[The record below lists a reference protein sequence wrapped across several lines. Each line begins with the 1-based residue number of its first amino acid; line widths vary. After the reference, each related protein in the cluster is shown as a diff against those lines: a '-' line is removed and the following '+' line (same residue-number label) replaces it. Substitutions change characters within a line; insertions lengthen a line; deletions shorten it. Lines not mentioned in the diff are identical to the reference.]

1 MTATLSAPG
10 ASLWLLFLLPWAAAP
25 SKLNIPKVLLPF
37 SRSARINFT
46 LEASEG
52 CYRWSSTRPEVAS
65 IDAIEKDNPQCSQK
79 AIIQARSSQITRL
92 TSIILA
98 EDVLTGQ
105 VLRCDA
111 IVDVIHTINI
121 VSTTKELYLEDS
133 PLQLKIQARD
143 SEGNTFS
150 TLAGLPFEWTIVKTS
165 ETNEFSDFHNA
176 LQILKFSESTY
187 IPPSYILE
195 MEKVAKQGD
204 IVLVSGMKT
213 GSSKLR
219 ARLEE
224 TMYKHVPGAEVR
236 LFILEN
242 IILNP
247 AYDVYLLVGMS
258 VQYKVM
264 KIRRGK
270 MTELIMPSDQYELQ
284 LQNSTLSPGGDT
296 AWPVARLDQATCTVT
311 ALQRGQANLVLSHK
325 SVSMQGASKLPNGT
339 IFVVDPGYLGF
350 SIHPGERWVLETE
363 RFYEITIEVY
373 DKSSN
378 KVYLSENIRIDMYF
392 SREYFE
398 VVRSSLNGS
407 YHYVKAIKEG
417 HIILDAKLTSIVD
430 QDGGV
435 HTFSV
440 PAQNQQEVDIY
451 APIVLQPSILTFPW
465 QAKAGAYQYRIL
477 AYGGSGN
484 FTWTSSQQ
492 NVASITIKGVMTTGN
507 EIGVSV
513 IHARDVQNP
522 LHHGE
527 MKVYVIEPSDMKFT
541 PCPVEAHVGQTLD
554 LPLKIIGVMN
564 KETNEVVT
572 LSDCSQFDLV
582 VNIENHDVF
591 SPFQGRLKPTSEY
604 CSGIRV
610 KAETQG
616 HSSLVV
622 SYTHDHIHL
631 SASITIAAYLPIKII
646 DPISAA
652 LVTLGSS
659 KDILFEGGP
668 RPWIQEPTKFFRDT
682 NTEYPGNVGLHLLGP
697 ATSRNYFQHW
707 ARATCKA
714 LGDHVI
720 SLTIGNK
727 PTVTNPFPAVE
738 SADVTLICATPSR
751 FSLALVSAD
760 PEMDVSCPFL
770 HQDKQGVPISIF
782 RSPVLELDVYD
793 HQGHKFD
800 NFSSLTITWESTNHL
815 LASIEARMPME
826 LSMKDHGNSQ
836 KKMQGLQT
844 VLVHH
849 KPGATIISA
858 TAVGYQHIHLITNEV
873 KKPYEALLPV
883 NAGIELILVED
894 VKMSPKEVTIY
905 NHQTVK
911 AELIINGGSGYF
923 FINTSVVD
931 IVKIVYEEGKDIAL
945 IYPLYPGSVSVMIH
959 DLCLASST
967 IAKTDVY
974 VSNIQEVYV
983 GIVDKVEIG
992 KKVKAYVRVL
1002 DASKKYFHSKNFK
1015 FMDLT
1020 LKAASQIISLKALDE
1035 TSDEYTAVFLVQGM
1049 AIGQTSVTGVVTDR
1063 YGEKIYSV
1071 PQQIE
1076 VFPPFK
1082 LIPKKVTLL
1091 IGAVI
1096 QITSEGGPQ
1105 PQFNIIFSIHD
1116 PSIASVNNSGFIIGK
1131 AVGNSTILGM
1141 VQAVHAEA
1149 GKVVVASQDK
1159 VEVEVI
1165 QLEAVRIHAPI
1176 TRMKTGTQMP
1186 VYVMGIASNQTP
1198 FSFGNAVPGLRFYW
1212 SVTTRDILD
1221 VKSKFIEASLQLSVE
1236 NNFAVDVYGKGKGKT
1251 GLKVVVKVLDPSA
1264 GQFSYMAKELT
1275 DEIQIQVFEKLV
1287 ILGIEVEQI
1296 LMSTNSFFKVQT
1308 NRDGAAF
1315 LTYRVL
1321 DSQDKVPV
1329 VEIDESGHLSSHS
1342 HIGLSTIEIISQE
1355 SFGINQTLVVA
1366 VKVAP
1371 ISYLRI
1377 SMNHI
1382 FHIKNH
1388 EPLIALPLGITLS
1401 LTIHFHDNYGDTFH
1415 SQNSMLHF
1423 AINRDDFLQVGKGT
1437 SNNTLVLRTM
1447 NVGLSLLKV
1456 WDAEHNIADYVP
1468 LPVQHAIFPELTNI
1482 IVGDVICLTSSLVN
1496 QDGLSGTWSSS
1507 NSILQIDSKAG
1518 VAVARNSGSVIIY
1531 YDLSGLCK
1539 TYREVLIN
1547 EPKRIVATHVS
1558 GMKTNLQD
1566 TSKVILQIGDRNK
1579 NLKGEC
1585 SSAQNEVIEKM
1596 KPQSMVNCQLNFNN
1610 NVFDFQAS
1618 EIVAAEP
1625 MFDIALG
1632 QYTCSIRVLRLA
1644 DKQLKQLT
1652 MSKTGITITP
1662 SLQGSHSLEQI
1673 SIEVPFN
1680 PGFYA
1685 NQTEFILTN
1694 QYTSSDVKIFGAAE
1708 VLKHLEVRSSSP
1720 LVVVFEKERFYGL
1733 PSYVTYTVSL
1743 SDPEIASKTNLNTV
1757 LTISSTMTEQSLAIP
1772 VTITYVSDRTLPMK
1786 YNTSLFQHFLDSYQV
1801 IFFTAFALLAGLAV
1815 MIIVHYTLFSPNEQ
1829 QIHPA
1834 FITKTSPQRPHI
1846 GTPVSPTTSFSPIS
1860 SSQQKSSPN
1869 RLWSPPYSSQ

>member
-1 MTATLSAPG
+1 
-10 ASLWLLFLLPWAAAP
+10 
-25 SKLNIPKVLLPF
+25 
-37 SRSARINFT
+37 
-46 LEASEG
+46 
-52 CYRWSSTRPEVAS
+52 SSTRPEVAS
-65 IDAIEKDNPQCSQK
+65 IDAIEQNNHQCSRK
-79 AIIQARSSQITRL
+79 AVIQARSSQITRL

-111 IVDVIHTINI
+111 IVDVIHTIHI

-150 TLAGLPFEWTIVKTS
+150 TLAGLAFEWTIVKSS

-204 IVLVSGMKT
+204 IVLVAGMKT
-213 GSSKLR
+213 GSSKLK
-219 ARLEE
+219 ARIEE
-224 TMYKHVPGAEVR
+224 TVYKNVPGAEVR

-258 VQYKVM
+258 TQYKVM

-284 LQNSTLSPGGDT
+284 LQNSTLSLGGDT

-325 SVSMQGASKLPNGT
+325 NILSVVSMQGASKLPNGT

-350 SIHPGERWVLETE
+350 SIHPGKRWALETE

-392 SREYFE
+392 SKEYFE
-398 VVRSSLNGS
+398 VVQSSLNGS

-417 HIILDAKLTSIVD
+417 HNILNAKLTSIVD

-451 APIVLQPSILTFPW
+451 SPIVLQPSILTFPW

-492 NVASITIKGVMTTGN
+492 NVASITVKGIMTTGN

-513 IHARDVQNP
+513 IRARDVQNP

-541 PCPVEAHVGQTLD
+541 PCPVEAYVGETLD

-572 LSDCSQFDLV
+572 LSDCSQFDLA
-582 VNIENHDVF
+582 VNIENHNVF
-591 SPFQGRLKPTSEY
+591 SPFQGRLKPTPEY

-610 KAETQG
+610 KAESQG
-616 HSSLVV
+616 YSSLVV

-668 RPWIQEPTKFFRDT
+668 RPWIQEPTTFFRDT
-682 NTEYPGNVGLHLLGP
+682 NTEHPENVGLHLLGP
-697 ATSRNYFQHW
+697 PTSRNSFQHW

-727 PTVTNPFPAVE
+727 PTATNPFPAVE
-738 SADVTLICATPSR
+738 SADVTLICAIPSR

-760 PEMDVSCPFL
+760 PELDVSCPFI
-770 HQDKQGVPISIF
+770 HQDKQGVPVSIF
-782 RSPVLELDVYD
+782 RNPVLELEVYN

-800 NFSSLTITWESTNHL
+800 NFSSLTITWESTEHL
-815 LASIEARMPME
+815 LASIESRMPME

-858 TAVGYQHIHLITNEV
+858 TAVGYQHVHLITNEV
-873 KKPYEALLPV
+873 KKP
-883 NAGIELILVED
+883 
-894 VKMSPKEVTIY
+894 
-905 NHQTVK
+905 

-923 FINTSVVD
+923 FLNTSIVD

-967 IAKTDVY
+967 IAKTEVY

-992 KKVKAYVRVL
+992 KNVKAYVRVL

-1035 TSDEYTAVFLVQGM
+1035 TSDEYTAVFLVHGM

-1063 YGEKIYSV
+1063 YGEKIYSI

-1116 PSIASVNNSGFIIGK
+1116 PSIASVNNSGFITGK

-1141 VQAVHAEA
+1141 VQAIYAEA

-1198 FSFGNAVPGLRFYW
+1198 FSFGNAVPGLKFYW

-1221 VKSKFIEASLQLSVE
+1221 VKSRFSEASLQLSVE
-1236 NNFAVDVYGKGKGKT
+1236 NNFAVDVYGKVKGKT

-1264 GQFSYMAKELT
+1264 GQFSHMAKELT

-1287 ILGIEVEQI
+1287 ILGVEVGQI

-1308 NRDGAAF
+1308 NRDGAAS

-1321 DSQDKVPV
+1321 DSQDNVPV

-1342 HIGLSTIEIISQE
+1342 QIGLSTIEIISQE
-1355 SFGINQTLVVA
+1355 SFGINQSLVIA

-1371 ISYLRI
+1371 VSYLRI
-1377 SMNHI
+1377 SMNPI
-1382 FHIKNH
+1382 FHTKNH
-1388 EPLIALPLGITLS
+1388 EALLALPLGITLS

-1423 AINRDDFLQVGKGT
+1423 AVNRDDFLQVGKGT

-1468 LPVQHAIFPELTNI
+1468 LPIQHAISPELTDI

-1496 QDGLSGTWSSS
+1496 QDGLSGIWRSSS

-1518 VAVARNSGSVIIY
+1518 VAVARNSGNVIIY

-1547 EPKRIVATHVS
+1547 EPQRIVAAHVS
-1558 GMKTNLQD
+1558 GTKTNIQD
-1566 TSKVILQIGDRNK
+1566 TSKVLLQIGHRSK
-1579 NLKGEC
+1579 NLK
-1585 SSAQNEVIEKM
+1585 
-1596 KPQSMVNCQLNFNN
+1596 
-1610 NVFDFQAS
+1610 AS
-1618 EIVAAEP
+1618 EIVAAET
-1625 MFDIALG
+1625 MFDTALG

-1652 MSKTGITITP
+1652 MSKTAIIITP
-1662 SLQGSHSLEQI
+1662 SLQGSQTLEQI
-1673 SIEVPFN
+1673 STEVPFN

-1694 QYTSSDVKIFGAAE
+1694 HYTSSNMKIFGTAE
-1708 VLKHLEVRSSSP
+1708 VLENLEVRSSSP
-1720 LVVVFEKERFYGL
+1720 VVVVFEKDRSYGL

-1757 LTISSTMTEQSLAIP
+1757 LTISSTMTDQSITIP
-1772 VTITYVSDRTLPMK
+1772 VTITYVSDRTLSMK

-1801 IFFTAFALLAGLAV
+1801 IFFTAFALLAGMAV

-1834 FITKTSPQRPHI
+1834 FISKTSPQRPCKHDI
-1846 GTPVSPTTSFSPIS
+1846 H
-1860 SSQQKSSPN
+1860 
-1869 RLWSPPYSSQ
+1869 

>member
-1 MTATLSAPG
+1 
-10 ASLWLLFLLPWAAAP
+10 
-25 SKLNIPKVLLPF
+25 
-37 SRSARINFT
+37 
-46 LEASEG
+46 
-52 CYRWSSTRPEVAS
+52 SSTRPEVAS
-65 IDAIEKDNPQCSQK
+65 IDAIEQDNPQCSQK

-133 PLQLKIQARD
+133 PLQLKIQAKD

-213 GSSKLR
+213 GSSKLK
-219 ARLEE
+219 ARIEE

-325 SVSMQGASKLPNGT
+325 NILFVFISVSMQGASKLPNGT

-378 KVYLSENIRIDMYF
+378 KVYLSENIRIDTHF

-417 HIILDAKLTSIVD
+417 HIVLGAKLTSIVD

-527 MKVYVIEPSDMKFT
+527 MKVYVIEPSDMKFI

-591 SPFQGRLKPTSEY
+591 SPFQGRLKPTPEY

-682 NTEYPGNVGLHLLGP
+682 NTEHPENVGLHLLGP

-770 HQDKQGVPISIF
+770 NQDKQGVPISIF
-782 RSPVLELDVYD
+782 RNPVLELDVYD
-793 HQGHKFD
+793 YQGHKFD

-826 LSMKDHGNSQ
+826 LSMKHHGNSQ
-836 KKMQGLQT
+836 KTMQGLQT

-883 NAGIELILVED
+883 NA
-894 VKMSPKEVTIY
+894 
-905 NHQTVK
+905 
-911 AELIINGGSGYF
+911 
-923 FINTSVVD
+923 
-931 IVKIVYEEGKDIAL
+931 VYEEGKDIAL

-992 KKVKAYVRVL
+992 KNVKAYVRVL

-1020 LKAASQIISLKALDE
+1020 LKAASQIISLKALGE

-1116 PSIASVNNSGFIIGK
+1116 PSIASVNNSGFITGK

-1176 TRMKTGTQMP
+1176 TRMKTGTQ
-1186 VYVMGIASNQTP
+1186 
-1198 FSFGNAVPGLRFYW
+1198 
-1212 SVTTRDILD
+1212 
-1221 VKSKFIEASLQLSVE
+1221 ASLQLSVE

-1264 GQFSYMAKELT
+1264 GQFSFMAKELT

-1308 NRDGAAF
+1308 NRDGAAS
-1315 LTYRVL
+1315 LTYHVL

-1342 HIGLSTIEIISQE
+1342 QIGLSTIEIISQE

-1377 SMNHI
+1377 SMNPI

-1388 EPLIALPLGITLS
+1388 EPLMALPLGITLS

-1456 WDAEHNIADYVP
+1456 WDVEHNIADYVP
-1468 LPVQHAIFPELTNI
+1468 LPVQHAISPELTNI

-1547 EPKRIVATHVS
+1547 EPKRIVVTHVS

-1566 TSKVILQIGDRNK
+1566 TSKVILQIGDRSK

-1610 NVFDFQAS
+1610 NDFDFQAS

-1625 MFDIALG
+1625 MFDTALG

-1662 SLQGSHSLEQI
+1662 SLQGSHSLEQM

-1694 QYTSSDVKIFGAAE
+1694 HYTSSDVKIFGAAE

-1720 LVVVFEKERFYGL
+1720 LVVVFEKDRSYGL

-1757 LTISSTMTEQSLAIP
+1757 LTISSTMTDQSLAIP

-1801 IFFTAFALLAGLAV
+1801 IFFTAFALLAGMAV

-1834 FITKTSPQRPHI
+1834 FITKTSPQRPYI
-1846 GTPVSPTTSFSPIS
+1846 GAPVSPTTSCSPIS
-1860 SSQQKSSPN
+1860 SSQQNSSPN

>member
-1 MTATLSAPG
+1 MTAAVSAPG

-65 IDAIEKDNPQCSQK
+65 IDAIEQDNPQCSQK

-143 SEGNTFS
+143 SEGFS
-150 TLAGLPFEWTIVKTS
+150 V
-165 ETNEFSDFHNA
+165 
-176 LQILKFSESTY
+176 
-187 IPPSYILE
+187 
-195 MEKVAKQGD
+195 
-204 IVLVSGMKT
+204 
-213 GSSKLR
+213 
-219 ARLEE
+219 
-224 TMYKHVPGAEVR
+224 
-236 LFILEN
+236 
-242 IILNP
+242 
-247 AYDVYLLVGMS
+247 
-258 VQYKVM
+258 
-264 KIRRGK
+264 
-270 MTELIMPSDQYELQ
+270 
-284 LQNSTLSPGGDT
+284 
-296 AWPVARLDQATCTVT
+296 
-311 ALQRGQANLVLSHK
+311 
-325 SVSMQGASKLPNGT
+325 
-339 IFVVDPGYLGF
+339 
-350 SIHPGERWVLETE
+350 HPGERWVLETE

-378 KVYLSENIRIDMYF
+378 KVYLSENIRIDTYF

-417 HIILDAKLTSIVD
+417 HIVLGAKLTSIVD

-582 VNIENHDVF
+582 VSIENHDVF
-591 SPFQGRLKPTSEY
+591 SLFQGRLKPTPEY

-682 NTEYPGNVGLHLLGP
+682 NTEHPENVGLHLLGP

-782 RSPVLELDVYD
+782 RNPVLELDVYD

-873 KKPYEALLPV
+873 KKP
-883 NAGIELILVED
+883 
-894 VKMSPKEVTIY
+894 
-905 NHQTVK
+905 

-992 KKVKAYVRVL
+992 KNVKAYVRVL

-1020 LKAASQIISLKALDE
+1020 LKAASQIISLKALGE

-1063 YGEKIYSV
+1063 YGEKVYSV

-1116 PSIASVNNSGFIIGK
+1116 PSIASVNNSGFITGK
-1131 AVGNSTILGM
+1131 AVGNSTVLGM

-1176 TRMKTGTQMP
+1176 TRMKTGTRMP

-1221 VKSKFIEASLQLSVE
+1221 VKSKFTEASLQLSVE
-1236 NNFAVDVYGKGKGKT
+1236 NNFAVDIYGKGKGKT

-1308 NRDGAAF
+1308 NRDGAAS

-1342 HIGLSTIEIISQE
+1342 QIGLSTIEIISQE

-1377 SMNHI
+1377 SMNPI

-1388 EPLIALPLGITLS
+1388 EPLMALPLGITLS

-1456 WDAEHNIADYVP
+1456 WDVEHNIADYVP
-1468 LPVQHAIFPELTNI
+1468 LPVQHAISPELTNI

-1539 TYREVLIN
+1539 TYRE
-1547 EPKRIVATHVS
+1547 
-1558 GMKTNLQD
+1558 
-1566 TSKVILQIGDRNK
+1566 
-1579 NLKGEC
+1579 
-1585 SSAQNEVIEKM
+1585 
-1596 KPQSMVNCQLNFNN
+1596 LNFNN

-1625 MFDIALG
+1625 MFDTALG

-1694 QYTSSDVKIFGAAE
+1694 HYTSSDVKIFGAAD

-1720 LVVVFEKERFYGL
+1720 LVVVFEKDRFYGL

-1757 LTISSTMTEQSLAIP
+1757 LTISSTITDQSLAIP

-1786 YNTSLFQHFLDSYQV
+1786 YNTNLFQHFLDSYQV
-1801 IFFTAFALLAGLAV
+1801 IFFTAFALLAGMAV

-1834 FITKTSPQRPHI
+1834 FITKTSPQRPRKHNI
-1846 GTPVSPTTSFSPIS
+1846 H
-1860 SSQQKSSPN
+1860 
-1869 RLWSPPYSSQ
+1869 

>member
-1 MTATLSAPG
+1 MTTAVSAPG
-10 ASLWLLFLLPWAAAP
+10 ASLWLLYLLPWAAAP

-65 IDAIEKDNPQCSQK
+65 IDAIEQDNPQCSQK

-133 PLQLKIQARD
+133 PLQLKIQAKD

-213 GSSKLR
+213 GSSKLK
-219 ARLEE
+219 ARIEE

-325 SVSMQGASKLPNGT
+325 NILFVVSMQGASKLPNGT

-378 KVYLSENIRIDMYF
+378 KVYLSENIRIDTHF

-417 HIILDAKLTSIVD
+417 HIVLGAKLTSIVD

-527 MKVYVIEPSDMKFT
+527 MKVYVIEPSDMKFI

-591 SPFQGRLKPTSEY
+591 SPFQGRLKPTPEY

-682 NTEYPGNVGLHLLGP
+682 NTEHPENVGLHLLGP

-770 HQDKQGVPISIF
+770 NQDKQGVPISIF
-782 RSPVLELDVYD
+782 RNPVLELDVYD
-793 HQGHKFD
+793 YQGHKFD

-826 LSMKDHGNSQ
+826 LSMKHHGNSQ
-836 KKMQGLQT
+836 KTMQGLQT

-894 VKMSPKEVTIY
+894 VKISPKEVTIY

-992 KKVKAYVRVL
+992 KNVKAYVRVL

-1020 LKAASQIISLKALDE
+1020 LKAASQIISLKALGE

-1076 VFPPFK
+1076 V
-1082 LIPKKVTLL
+1082 
-1091 IGAVI
+1091 
-1096 QITSEGGPQ
+1096 
-1105 PQFNIIFSIHD
+1105 NIFTVKQMRN
-1116 PSIASVNNSGFIIGK
+1116 IASVNNSGFITGK

-1221 VKSKFIEASLQLSVE
+1221 VKSKFSEASLQLSVE

-1264 GQFSYMAKELT
+1264 GQFSFMAKELT

-1308 NRDGAAF
+1308 NRDGAAS
-1315 LTYRVL
+1315 LTYHVL

-1342 HIGLSTIEIISQE
+1342 QIGLSTIEIISQE

-1366 VKVAP
+1366 VKVLSP

-1377 SMNHI
+1377 SMNPI

-1388 EPLIALPLGITLS
+1388 EPLMALPLGITLS

-1456 WDAEHNIADYVP
+1456 WDVEHNIADYVP
-1468 LPVQHAIFPELTNI
+1468 LPVQHAISPELTNI

-1547 EPKRIVATHVS
+1547 EPKRIVVTHVS

-1566 TSKVILQIGDRNK
+1566 TSKVILQIGDRSK

-1610 NVFDFQAS
+1610 NDFDFQAS

-1625 MFDIALG
+1625 MFDTALG

-1662 SLQGSHSLEQI
+1662 SLQGSHSLEQM

-1694 QYTSSDVKIFGAAE
+1694 HYTSSDVKIFGAAE

-1720 LVVVFEKERFYGL
+1720 LVVVFEKDRSYGL

-1757 LTISSTMTEQSLAIP
+1757 LTISSTMTDQSLAIP

-1786 YNTSLFQHFLDSYQV
+1786 LVCPPGLPHNKNPDS
-1801 IFFTAFALLAGLAV
+1801 IDSIAIALRL
-1815 MIIVHYTLFSPNEQ
+1815 MYS
-1829 QIHPA
+1829 
-1834 FITKTSPQRPHI
+1834 FITKTSPQRPCKYNIH
-1846 GTPVSPTTSFSPIS
+1846 
-1860 SSQQKSSPN
+1860 
-1869 RLWSPPYSSQ
+1869 

>member
-1 MTATLSAPG
+1 MTSVCLIHNCTAVFKIFT
-10 ASLWLLFLLPWAAAP
+10 SLCG
-25 SKLNIPKVLLPF
+25 V
-37 SRSARINFT
+37 R
-46 LEASEG
+46 
-52 CYRWSSTRPEVAS
+52 SSTRPEIAS
-65 IDAIEKDNPQCSQK
+65 IEAIEQDNHRCSQK

-111 IVDVIHTINI
+111 IVDVIHTIHI

-133 PLQLKIQARD
+133 PLQLKIQALD

-150 TLAGLPFEWTIVKTS
+150 TLAGLAFEWTVVKSS
-165 ETNEFSDFHNA
+165 EMNGFSDFHNA
-176 LQILKFSESTY
+176 LRILKFSESTY

-204 IVLVSGMKT
+204 IVLVSGVKT
-213 GSSKLR
+213 GSSKLK
-219 ARLEE
+219 ARIQE
-224 TMYKHVPGAEVR
+224 TRYKNVPAAEVR

-247 AYDVYLLVGMS
+247 AYDIYLLVGMS

-270 MTELIMPSDQYELQ
+270 ITELIMPSDQYELQ
-284 LQNSTLSPGGDT
+284 LQNSSLSPGGDT
-296 AWPVARLDQATCTVT
+296 SWPVARLDQATCTVT

-350 SIHPGERWVLETE
+350 SIHPGEKWVLETE
-363 RFYEITIEVY
+363 RFYEITVEVY

-392 SREYFE
+392 SKEYFK
-398 VVRSSLNGS
+398 VVQSSLNGS
-407 YHYVKAIKEG
+407 YHYIKAIKEG
-417 HIILDAKLTSIVD
+417 HTILSATLTSIVD

-465 QAKAGAYQYRIL
+465 QAKAGVYQYRIL

-484 FTWTSSQQ
+484 FTWSSSQQ
-492 NVASITIKGVMTTGN
+492 AVASVTTKGVMTTGS

-513 IHARDVQNP
+513 IHAKDVQNP

-527 MKVYVIEPSDMKFT
+527 MKVYVIEPSNMEFI
-541 PCPVEAHVGQTLD
+541 PCPVEAHVGEILD

-564 KETNEVVT
+564 KETNEMVT
-572 LSDCSQFDLV
+572 LSDCSHFDLV
-582 VNIENHDVF
+582 VNIENHGVF
-591 SPFQGRLKPTSEY
+591 SPFQGRLKPTPEY

-616 HSSLVV
+616 YSTLVV

-668 RPWIQEPTKFFRDT
+668 RPWIQEPSKFFRDI
-682 NTEYPGNVGLHLLGP
+682 NTEHPENVGLYLLGP
-697 ATSRNYFQHW
+697 PTSRNSFQHW
-707 ARATCKA
+707 ARATCKT
-714 LGDHVI
+714 LGDQVI

-751 FSLALVSAD
+751 LTLAPVSTD
-760 PEMDVSCPFL
+760 PKLDVSCPFF
-770 HQDKQGVPISIF
+770 HQDKQGVPVSIS
-782 RSPVLELDVYD
+782 RNPVLELEVYD

-800 NFSSLTITWESTNHL
+800 NFSSLTITWESTEHS
-815 LASIEARMPME
+815 LASIEPSVPME
-826 LSMKDHGNSQ
+826 LSMKDHGSSQ

-849 KPGATIISA
+849 KPGTTTISA
-858 TAVGYQHIHLITNEV
+858 TAVGYQHVHLISSEV
-873 KKPYEALLPV
+873 KKPYEALVPV
-883 NAGIELILVED
+883 NAGIELILAED
-894 VKMSPKEVTIY
+894 VKMNPKEVTIY
-905 NHQTVK
+905 NHQAVK
-911 AELIINGGSGYF
+911 AELLINGGSGYF
-923 FINTSVVD
+923 FINTSVAD
-931 IVKIVYEEGKDIAL
+931 IVKVLYEEGKGIAL
-945 IYPLYPGSVSVMIH
+945 IYPIYPGSVSVMIH
-959 DLCLASST
+959 DLCLAST
-967 IAKTDVY
+967 TVAKTEVY
-974 VSNIQEVYV
+974 VSDIQEVYV

-992 KKVKAYVRVL
+992 KNVKAYVRVL
-1002 DASKKYFHSKNFK
+1002 DASKKYFHSKNFN

-1020 LKAASQIISLKALDE
+1020 LQAASQIISLKALGE
-1035 TSDEYTAVFLVQGM
+1035 TSDEYTAVFLVYGM

-1063 YGEKIYSV
+1063 YGEKIYST

-1105 PQFNIIFSIHD
+1105 PQFNIIFSIHN
-1116 PSIASVNNSGFIIGK
+1116 PGIASVNNSGFIRGIS
-1131 AVGNSTILGM
+1131 VGNSTVMGM

-1159 VEVEVI
+1159 VEIEVI

-1198 FSFGNAVPGLRFYW
+1198 FSFGNAVPGLTFHW
-1212 SVTTRDILD
+1212 SVTKRDILD
-1221 VKSKFIEASLQLSVE
+1221 VKSRFSEASIQLSVE

-1251 GLKVVVKVLDPSA
+1251 GLKVIVKVLDPSA
-1264 GQFSYMAKELT
+1264 GQFCHMAKELT

-1287 ILGIEVEQI
+1287 ILGIEVGQI

-1308 NRDGAAF
+1308 NRDGAAS

-1321 DSQDKVPV
+1321 DSEDKVPV

-1342 HIGLSTIEIISQE
+1342 QIGLSTIEVISQE
-1355 SFGINQTLVVA
+1355 SFGMNQTLVVA

-1371 ISYLRI
+1371 VSYLRI
-1377 SMNHI
+1377 SMNPI
-1382 FHIKNH
+1382 FHTQNH
-1388 EPLIALPLGITLS
+1388 ETLLALPLGITLS

-1415 SQNSMLHF
+1415 SQNSMLRF
-1423 AINRDDFLQVGKGT
+1423 AVNRDDFLQVGKGT

-1456 WDAEHNIADYVP
+1456 WDAEHNNIADYVP
-1468 LPVQHAIFPELTNI
+1468 LPVQHAILPELTDI
-1482 IVGDVICLTSSLVN
+1482 VVGDVMCLTSSLVN
-1496 QDGLSGTWSSS
+1496 QDGLSGTWSSSS

-1518 VAVARNSGSVIIY
+1518 VAVARNSGNVIIY
-1531 YDLSGLCK
+1531 YEVPGLCK

-1566 TSKVILQIGDRNK
+1566 TSKVIVQIGHRSK

-1585 SSAQNEVIEKM
+1585 STAQNEVIEKM
-1596 KPQSMVNCQLNFNN
+1596 KPQSVISCQLNFNN
-1610 NVFDFQAS
+1610 NAFDFQAS
-1618 EIVAAEP
+1618 EIVAAES
-1625 MFDIALG
+1625 MFDVASG
-1632 QYTCSIRVLRLA
+1632 QYTCSIRMLRLA

-1652 MSKTGITITP
+1652 MSKTAIAITP

-1673 SIEVPFN
+1673 SAEVPFN

-1685 NQTEFILTN
+1685 NQTEIILTN
-1694 QYTSSDVKIFGAAE
+1694 HYTSSDVKIFGATE
-1708 VLKHLEVRSSSP
+1708 VLENLEVRSSSP
-1720 LVVVFEKERFYGL
+1720 MVVTFERNRSYGL

-1743 SDPEIASKTNLNTV
+1743 SDPELASKADLDTT
-1757 LTISSTMTEQSLAIP
+1757 LTISSTMTDQSIAIP
-1772 VTITYVSDRTLPMK
+1772 VTITYVSDRTLSMR
-1786 YNTSLFQHFLDSYQV
+1786 YNPSLFQHFYDSYQV
-1801 IFFTAFALLAGLAV
+1801 MFFTFFALLAGMAV
-1815 MIIVHYTLFSPNEQ
+1815 MIIVHYAVFSPKEQ

-1834 FITKTSPQRPHI
+1834 FIIRTSPHHRQHTRV
-1846 GTPVSPTTSFSPIS
+1846 PVTPTTSFSPTS
-1860 SSQQKSSPN
+1860 SSQQSSSPS
-1869 RLWSPPYSSQ
+1869 RLWSPPYASQ